1 MDLLSLALFVIL
13 YGILAVLGV
22 YILATM
28 FLNMKRG
35 REYFEK
41 LAQKLQG
48 LRLHKMLSALGIDT
62 AGYLA
67 TQKKLD
73 IEQQMKACSECEN
86 TEKCDQHL
94 GNGDISPDAIG
105 FCNNEKDL
113 RDILSHK
120 SSE

>member
-1 MDLLSLALFVIL
+1 MDLLSLALFIIL
-13 YGILAVLGV
+13 YSIVAALGV
-22 YILATM
+22 YILAIM

-35 REYFEK
+35 RKYFEK

-48 LRLHKMLSALGIDT
+48 LRLHKMLSALGINT
-62 AGYLA
+62 ANYLA

-73 IEQQMKACSECEN
+73 IEQQMKACSECRN

-94 GNGDISPDAIG
+94 ADGDISPDTIT

-113 RDILSHK
+113 QDFLLNK
-120 SSE
+120 SPE